1 MSPFLQFALLL
12 SIFLISAKI
21 GGFLSTRLGQPS
33 VLGELI
39 VGVIL
44 GPSLLDVLHMG
55 FLDFSLMEEFVHE
68 FAELGVLV
76 LMFLAG
82 LELHFSDLAR
92 NRRVSILAGSLG
104 VVVPVSLGFFVGRI
118 LGLPFDQATFL
129 GLTLG
134 ATSVSI
140 SVQTLMELKV
150 LRSRVGLSLLGSA
163 VFDDILVILL
173 LSIFLALASGTGGIV
188 EVLVVLGR
196 IILFLVLSAAF
207 GIWVLPWLS
216 RQISK
221 MDLSFGPLTFA
232 IVILLIYGLTA
243 ELIGGMAAITGSFLA
258 GLMFSR
264 TPEKQEIEPGL
275 RAIAYSFFVP
285 IFFINIGL
293 SINLRELQVSAI
305 WSILLIAGV
314 AILGK
319 IIGSG
324 VGALISKFPP
334 REALQLGIGMVSRG
348 EVGLIVATVGLTSGW
363 LENDIFSAIVA
374 MVLITTLLTP
384 LLLRA
389 AFRGRTKTVPQTKS
403 LE

>member
-118 LGLPFDQATFL
+118 LGMPFDQATFL